1 MRCPDAL
8 DRTDV
13 DHPRIGARRPCCF
26 EQTEEP
32 LAQEEHRFDIQ
43 VHHLVPAVFGE
54 LSKSRAPAR
63 AGIVD
68 QNIETLFPLVKL
80 GGKPVDLLHSRKVG
94 RDGDTFADLR
104 KLFCKRLAS
113 VGAAGGD
120 IDLGAVFD
128 VSTGDHFAQAT
139 TSAGHQGDLSA
150 NREQLFD
157 FHASL
162 LMNCKYVWMVIAQAM
177 AARIWAIVVAS
188 NPASFRISSLCR

>member
-26 EQTEEP
+26 EQTEQP

-80 GGKPVDLLHSRKVG
+80 GGGGLSRDDRIG
-94 RDGDTFADLR
+94 SSEDNEGGWPT
-104 KLFCKRLAS
+104 AS
-113 VGAAGGD
+113 
-120 IDLGAVFD
+120 
-128 VSTGDHFAQAT
+128 
-139 TSAGHQGDLSA
+139 
-150 NREQLFD
+150 
-157 FHASL
+157 
-162 LMNCKYVWMVIAQAM
+162 
-177 AARIWAIVVAS
+177 
-188 NPASFRISSLCR
+188 